1 MIMVLVILNTKKLET
16 LLERNSEE
24 MQETI
29 KQLIELSKCW
39 MQVKFDILF
48 YVDIDGNKVHE
59 TFSSNSAMNSRL
71 SELKRHGIKRFKTWS
86 HAEWSKTESEFRNM
100 FNKFKG
106 SL

>member
-1 MIMVLVILNTKKLET
+1 M
-16 LLERNSEE
+16 ERNTMHYKAIDRAIKTLDASE
-24 MQETI
+24 
-29 KQLIELSKCW
+29 
-39 MQVKFDILF
+39 VDILF

-86 HAEWSKTESEFRNM
+86 HAEWIKTESEFRNM
-100 FNKFKG
+100 FNKLKG

>member
-1 MIMVLVILNTKKLET
+1 M
-16 LLERNSEE
+16 ERNTRCCKAIDRAIKMLDASE
-24 MQETI
+24 
-29 KQLIELSKCW
+29 
-39 MQVKFDILF
+39 VDILF

-59 TFSSNSAMNSRL
+59 IFSSNSAMNSRL

-86 HAEWSKTESEFRNM
+86 HVEWIKTESEFRNM